1 MRKLIKGIFLN
12 PKSDYSVEV
21 LNNYYLLIQNG
32 KIEKIEKD
40 FEIDE
45 VPFDVYYDF
54 GDKIVI
60 PGLIDLHTHIPQFRA
75 VGIGEGELL
84 EWLNRYI
91 FPLEAKFS
99 EKYFAEDS
107 TKLFFKHLVSKGTTT
122 AVMYSS
128 PHKQACEMAFEIADE
143 SLIRAYIG
151 LPLMDRNTPDILVQD
166 TEQVIKDIFSIANNW
181 HKKNKCEFVLT
192 PRFALSCTEQLL
204 QKVGEIAKSEGFFV
218 QTHLAENKK
227 EVQDVK
233 MQFPNIENYTS
244 VYDKYNLLTPKT
256 ILAHCIY
263 LNDEEIELIKDRKC
277 IIAHCPT
284 SNKFL
289 RSGIMEAKKYI
300 NTGLKVGLGTDVAGG
315 YSLSML
321 NEAMEACE
329 VSKLLSVQN
338 EESDDVLEAE
348 TAFCLSTIKAAEF
361 LEISQEV
368 GNFEIGKKFDAAVF
382 ELSEVHNIT
391 ELKEDELLRALMY
404 NIDNRAAK
412 AVFIDGNL
420 VYHK

>member
-12 PKSDYSVEV
+12 PKSDYSVEY
-21 LNNYYLLIQNG
+21 LNNYYLLIDNG
-32 KIEKIEKD
+32 KIEKIEETI
-40 FEIDE
+40 EINE
-45 VPFDVYYDF
+45 FYFDVFYDF
-54 GDKIVI
+54 GDRIII
-60 PGLIDLHTHIPQFRA
+60 PGMIDLHTHIPQFPA
-75 VGIGEGELL
+75 VGIGKGELL
-84 EWLNRYI
+84 EWLDKYI

-107 TKLFFKHLVSKGTTT
+107 TKLFFKYLISKGTTT

-128 PHKQACEMAFEIADE
+128 PQKQACEIAFEIADE
-143 SLIRAYIG
+143 SLVRAYIG
-151 LPLMDRNTPDILVQD
+151 LPLMDRNTPEILVQN
-166 TEQVIKDIFSIANNW
+166 TEQVIKDIFSIVKKW

-192 PRFALSCTEQLL
+192 PRFALSCTEELL
-204 QKVGEIAKSEGFFV
+204 QKVGEIAEIDGFFV

-227 EVQDVK
+227 EVQEVK
-233 MQFPNIENYTS
+233 LQFPEIANYTS
-244 VYDKYNLLTPKT
+244 VYDRYNLLTPKT
-256 ILAHCIY
+256 ILAHCMY
-263 LNDEEIELIKDRKC
+263 LNDEEIEKIHERNC

-289 RSGIMEAKKYI
+289 RSGIMKAKKYI
-300 NTGLKVGLGTDVAGG
+300 NSGLKVGLGTDVAGG

-338 EESDDVLEAE
+338 GMHDDVLEAE
-348 TAFCLSTIKAAEF
+348 SAFCLSTIKAAEF
-361 LEISQEV
+361 LGISEEV
-368 GNFEIGKKFDAAVF
+368 GNFEIGKKFDAVVF
-382 ELSEVHNIT
+382 ELSEVHKIT

-404 NIDNRAAK
+404 NIDNRTAK
-412 AVFIDGNL
+412 AVFIDGDL